1 VQLLGKGIFITGTDT
16 GVGKTVVS
24 AVLIRSLIRKGIRTG
39 AMKPFETGCVNE
51 NGELCPQDGMFLKS
65 VAGMDDPLEL
75 VTPVRYALPLAP
87 MVASNLERRP
97 VDLSSAFS
105 AFRTLSGR
113 YDAIVVEGVGGLL
126 VPVARPTTGAPAY
139 YVSDLIRSLAL
150 PVVIVTR
157 PTLGTIN
164 HTLLTVYQ
172 ALREGLDVIGIIIN
186 EHAPPG
192 NSVAERTNPMI
203 IEKLSPVPVLGIVP
217 HLPEVTE
224 DTVDAVAARAPL
236 FLDPVFQ
243 ACLTQPYDRLL

>member
-1 VQLLGKGIFITGTDT
+1 MQLLGKGIFITGTDT

-24 AVLIRSLIRKGIRTG
+24 AVIIRSLIRKGFRTG
-39 AMKPFETGCVNE
+39 AMKPFETGCTKQDDM
-51 NGELCPQDGMFLKS
+51 LCPEDGTFLRS

-75 VTPVRYALPLAP
+75 VTPVRYELPLAP
-87 MVASNLERRP
+87 MVASGLEKRA
-97 VDLSSAFS
+97 VDLSAAFS
-105 AFRTLSGR
+105 AFHTLSGR
-113 YDAIVVEGVGGLL
+113 YDAVVVEGVGGLL
-126 VPVARPTTGAPAY
+126 VPLTRPTAGAPAY

-150 PVVIVTR
+150 PVIIVTR

-172 ALREGLDVIGIIIN
+172 AMREGLDVIGIIIN

-192 NSVAERTNPMI
+192 QSVAEKTNPSV

-224 DTVDAVAARAPL
+224 DAVDAVAARPTL

-243 ACLTQPYDRLL
+243 ACLR